1 MIFDDKFS
9 PENGGDSL
17 KGVLGSALVDAGGG
31 GHRQSIDLNADRVTF
46 LR

>member
-31 GHRQSIDLNADRVTF
+31 GAPPKHRLER
-46 LR
+46 R